1 VPDTWLPAF
10 EWSELRFGAPVYLWL
25 LVVPAGLVL
34 LWAWQLRTR
43 IEQVRFV
50 RHRRRVPVAGRLS
63 RAGDLLFWLCLVL
76 ALSAA
81 IVALARPRTVVGVI
95 RTTGVDLIVL
105 QDGSA
110 SMHVRDAA
118 GVARA
123 GQAMGRPDRWQ
134 RAMAFLRELG
144 ESLRWENDRIALALF
159 AHIATPQIRLTKDPN
174 TFFFFLDHL
183 DTRSPFR
190 IEDDTSWDTNIERGI
205 YWGLR
210 LMEKDE
216 ELNGASRNAQA
227 FVLISDGQAWS
238 GQVATSLALARARG
252 VPIHVIGVGTT
263 AGGVIPDPG
272 AKDAGRAPIRSSLDR
287 NSLSLIASAGGGRY
301 FELDGESDRE
311 IATAIVDLTRRSGT
325 AAELQEATEELYW
338 QLLLVAV
345 VLAGIGVLFLR
356 ERVQLALHLTATVAA
371 LMLIG
376 VLAA

>member
-1 VPDTWLPAF
+1 
-10 EWSELRFGAPVYLWL
+10 
-25 LVVPAGLVL
+25 
-34 LWAWQLRTR
+34 
-43 IEQVRFV
+43 
-50 RHRRRVPVAGRLS
+50 
-63 RAGDLLFWLCLVL
+63 
-76 ALSAA
+76 
-81 IVALARPRTVVGVI
+81 
-95 RTTGVDLIVL
+95 
-105 QDGSA
+105 
-110 SMHVRDAA
+110 
-118 GVARA
+118 
-123 GQAMGRPDRWQ
+123 
-134 RAMAFLRELG
+134 
-144 ESLRWENDRIALALF
+144 LALF

-287 NSLSLIASAGGGRY
+287 NSLSLIAS
-301 FELDGESDRE
+301 ESDRE

-356 ERVQLALHLTATVAA
+356 ERVQLALQLTATVAA